1 MKIIIAAEIF
11 PPDIG
16 GPATYS
22 QKLTKE
28 LLKRGFEIKLI
39 CYSDKKYSDDPG
51 YIYRIVRRRL
61 KPIHYFNYYRKLK
74 KLARDCDVIYAMGP
88 VSSGKPALQVA
99 KELNKKLVVKV
110 VGDYAWERA
119 RNSGK
124 TDLLIDDFQKK
135 NFSGK
140 IGVLQKIERQVCQSA
155 DKVITPSQYLKKIVM
170 GWGVDENKVE
180 VIYNS
185 FNKDFPSGSMIQPT
199 GKFKFIISVGRLV
212 SWKGFSL
219 LIKLIPDLKKIDP
232 SFKLI
237 ILGSG
242 PQEEKLLEEARS
254 LNLLSSEDVV
264 IMKSD
269 WLGVISYL
277 RQAYIFVL
285 NTGYEGLS
293 HTILEAM
300 ATGVPV
306 VTTNVGGNPELI
318 KDGENGLL
326 VEYNNKEQLKEAI
339 LKLYQN
345 EDLRKKFIENSKKVL
360 EKFSFANMI
369 NQTINL
375 FNQLSK

>member
-22 QKLTKE
+22 QNLTTE
-28 LLKRGFEIKLI
+28 LLKRGFEVKLI

-124 TDLLIDDFQKK
+124 TDLLIDDFHNK
-135 NFSGK
+135 NFS
-140 IGVLQKIERQVCQSA
+140 
-155 DKVITPSQYLKKIVM
+155 
-170 GWGVDENKVE
+170 
-180 VIYNS
+180 
-185 FNKDFPSGSMIQPT
+185 SGSMIQPT

-306 VTTNVGGNPELI
+306 VTTNVGGIPELI

-360 EKFSFANMI
+360 EKFSFENMI

-375 FNQLSK
+375 FKELT